1 MRAWLLPVLAIMAG
15 AVSGCAL
22 TVDNIDVPYQP
33 LAARPPTPGASSVTI
48 AVKATD
54 ERTTHRDRVSSKK
67 NGYGMEMAAIVA
79 TNNVVQTLQA
89 GIAQEL
95 ASDGFAVK
103 EGGYELGLAVVTFYN
118 DFKTGFF
125 SGEAVAEV
133 AFNAKL
139 LRPDKSVVYTKYISG
154 QGQVANIQLATGD
167 NARTALVAAM
177 SSAVGNLFADGEF
190 RTALLIPGTVPPV
203 AGRPPEP
210 VVAVPPPAAPPARV
224 VGSDAPAAA
233 PAEPILVGD
242 GSCLYK
248 PPFAGQALQRI
259 ENGQTYTA
267 LPANRFAIPP
277 VWRCSNGKLI
287 HVPQ

>member
-22 TVDNIDVPYQP
+22 TVDNIEVPYQP

-54 ERTTHRDRVSSKK
+54 ERTTYRDRVSSKK

-79 TNNVVQTLQA
+79 TNDVVQTLRA
-89 GIAQEL
+89 GVAQEL
-95 ASDGFAVK
+95 AAEGFVVKDG
-103 EGGYELGLAVVTFYN
+103 GHELSLAVVKFYN
-118 DFKTGFF
+118 DFKVGFF
-125 SGEAVAEV
+125 SGDAKAEV

-139 LRPDKSVVYTKYISG
+139 LRPDKSVVFTKYISG
-154 QGQVANIQLATGD
+154 QGQVGNIQLASGD
-167 NARTALVAAM
+167 NARGALVGAM
-177 SSAVGNLFADGEF
+177 SSAVGNLLADSEF
-190 RTALLIPGTVPPV
+190 RTALLVPGTAPPV

-210 VVAVPPPAAPPARV
+210 VVAVPPPAVPPTSA
-224 VGSDAPAAA
+224 VGSDPPAAA

-248 PPFAGQALQRI
+248 SPFAGQAPQHLA
-259 ENGQTYTA
+259 NGETYTA
-267 LPANRFAIPP
+267 LARTPFGVPQ
-277 VWRCSNGKLI
+277 VWRCTNGRLV